1 MKDILQ
7 RVNLY
12 LLAAIL
18 LTIVLYFGK
27 PIVIPLMFAIFF
39 SMLMAPVCRWLDKK
53 GLHRA
58 LSCLICILI
67 LFTGVLTM
75 LAIAG
80 AQVAV
85 FAKDIPQIEA
95 KANELIGSLHGFV
108 EDRFDVSN
116 AEQKEFT
123 RKQIAALGKSTGG
136 FISTFFSGMVTTIAS
151 LILTLVFTF
160 LFLFNKEKYD
170 DFFVWLY
177 HEEDPKKVKAIV
189 NKISAV
195 AQKYL
200 TGRAMSIII
209 LWVLYSVGLL
219 IVGVKNAILLA
230 GIAALLTVV
239 PYVGSTLGGLFPF
252 LMALVTE
259 DSINPALAVV
269 GVIVFIQAMDNYFIE
284 PNIVG
289 GEVSLSALTS
299 ILSIVCGGL
308 IWGVAGM
315 ILFIPMVGIAKIV
328 FDNVESLK
336 PYGYLIG
343 DPRANKPN
351 FIKEWFLKIF
361 GKNDRPVKSYVKQL
375 AGRSIINKDRL
386 TAPCFHFVTSLIS
399 INSPLS
405 NRSTR
410 LRIPSSA
417 KIRNSP

>member
-18 LTIVLYFGK
+18 LTVVLYFGK
-27 PIVIPLMFAIFF
+27 PVVIPLMFAIFF
-39 SMLMAPVCRWLDKK
+39 AMLMAPVCRWLDKK

-58 LSCLICILI
+58 ISCLICILI
-67 LFTGVLTM
+67 LFTAVLTM

-85 FAKDIPQIEA
+85 FAKDIPQIEE

-108 EDRFDVSN
+108 EDRFNVSN
-116 AEQKEFT
+116 EEQKEFT
-123 RKQIAALGKSTGG
+123 RKQIATLGKSTGG
-136 FISTFFSGMVTTIAS
+136 FISAFFSGMVTTVAS

-177 HEEDPKKVKAIV
+177 HEEDPKKVKSIV
-189 NKISAV
+189 SKISTV

-200 TGRAMSIII
+200 TGRAMSILI

-289 GEVSLSALTS
+289 GEVSLSALAS
-299 ILSIVCGGL
+299 ILSIICGGL

-343 DPRANKPN
+343 DPKSNKPN

-361 GKNDRPVKSYVKQL
+361 GKKKSRAQK
-375 AGRSIINKDRL
+375 
-386 TAPCFHFVTSLIS
+386 T
-399 INSPLS
+399 
-405 NRSTR
+405 
-410 LRIPSSA
+410 
-417 KIRNSP
+417 

>member
-18 LTIVLYFGK
+18 LTVVLYFGK
-27 PIVIPLMFAIFF
+27 PIVVPLTFAIFF

-53 GLHRA
+53 KFPRA
-58 LSCLICILI
+58 LSCLCCVLI
-67 LFTGVLTM
+67 LLFGVLTI
-75 LAIAG
+75 LGVAG

-95 KANELIGSLHGFV
+95 KASELVTSLHEFV
-108 EDRFDVSN
+108 EDRFNVSYE
-116 AEQKEFT
+116 EQKEFA
-123 RKQIAALGKSTGG
+123 RKQIQTLGKSTGG
-136 FISTFFSGMVTTIAS
+136 FISSFFAGMASTIAS

-177 HEEDPKKVKAIV
+177 HEEDPKKVKTVV
-189 NKISAV
+189 NKISTV

-200 TGRAMSIII
+200 TGRAMSIVI
-209 LWVLYSVGLL
+209 LWILYSIGLL
-219 IVGVKNAILLA
+219 IVGVNNAILLA

-252 LMALVTE
+252 MMALVTE

-289 GEVSLSALTS
+289 GEVNLSALAS
-299 ILSIVCGGL
+299 ILSIICGGM

-315 ILFIPMVGIAKIV
+315 ILFIPLVGIAKIV
-328 FDNVESLK
+328 CDNVESLK

-343 DPRANKPN
+343 DPDGDKPN
-351 FIKEWFLKIF
+351 FIKEWIGKLF
-361 GKNDRPVKSYVKQL
+361 GKKK
-375 AGRSIINKDRL
+375 
-386 TAPCFHFVTSLIS
+386 
-399 INSPLS
+399 
-405 NRSTR
+405 TR
-410 LRIPSSA
+410 TR
-417 KIRNSP
+417 KT